1 MSKIKELT
9 CIKKIILFSS
19 VLFVVLDMINFRTI
33 NNNGIGFVE
42 DLKNISLVNL
52 NVELWSGI
60 FTTLIAVMGTYYFTN
75 KSNKGLNEEQQRRF
89 NQERREEHER
99 LEIEIQENDKKL
111 RLDKEMQ
118 YRKMNKENIDVIL
131 REIKRFYGTVCYYKY
146 LYEITEN
153 LNISSE
159 LFSSEFKWIIENN
172 NKFLLK
178 LKNDFYYDEEFV
190 EMLNEA
196 IYPSDKSVTGT
207 DYIIKAKEI
216 YMYFFS
222 FDTETN
228 LNFDFNKYREKAK
241 KKLFEKCG
249 MIYDDKLWLR
259 ERVLDHMNNTK
270 NINFFTDEEL
280 DLLFKC
286 SIKIKQYFSNLE
298 VNNSTQKNLI
308 EEIEDYKINVVPIF
322 IEKYKVD
329 SEDKVYNKFVAFF
342 NGSYTYINGNIVLD
356 DLGKNDEDVINEFVN
371 NYKIDYFEDIPYT
384 NYVVENREKYHYI

>member
-1 MSKIKELT
+1 MSKIKELM

-19 VLFVVLDMINFRTI
+19 VVFVVLDMINFRTI

-60 FTTLIAVMGTYYFTN
+60 FTTVIAVMGTYYFTN

-118 YRKMNKENIDVIL
+118 YRKMNKENINVIL

-196 IYPSDKSVTGT
+196 IYPSYKSVTGT

-222 FDTETN
+222 FDTESN

-280 DLLFKC
+280 DILFKC

-329 SEDKVYNKFVAFF
+329 SKDKVYNKFVAFF
-342 NGSYTYINGNIVLD
+342 NASYTYINGNIVLD
-356 DLGKNDEDVINEFVN
+356 NLGKNDEDVINEFVN